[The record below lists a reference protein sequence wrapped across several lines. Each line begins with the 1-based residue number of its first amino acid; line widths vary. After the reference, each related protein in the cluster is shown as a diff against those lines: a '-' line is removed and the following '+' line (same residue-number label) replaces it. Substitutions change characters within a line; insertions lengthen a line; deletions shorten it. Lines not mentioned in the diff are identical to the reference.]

1 MTKFYEIRKDM
12 EGYRASTPD
21 QLRDELALLRKEQ
34 FNLRFQKATGQMEK
48 TSRVGDIRRS
58 IARIEAVLSEKSKK
72 QTA

>member
-1 MTKFYEIRKDM
+1 MTKLYEIRKDM
-12 EGYRASTPD
+12 EGFRSSTPD
-21 QLRDELALLRKEQ
+21 QLRDELAKLKKEQ

-72 QTA
+72 QSA

>member
-21 QLRDELALLRKEQ
+21 QLRDELASLKKSNSTCVSRRPRARWKRPLAS
-34 FNLRFQKATGQMEK
+34 AT
-48 TSRVGDIRRS
+48 VRRS
-58 IARIEAVLSEKSKK
+58 IARIKTVLSEKSKK